1 MEMKTGLLW
10 FDDSPRMPSA
20 DKVVKAVRR
29 YREKFGR
36 SPNVCY
42 VHPSTVVDVQAL
54 SAEVRVVVSSSVQ
67 PNHFWVG
74 VV

>member
-10 FDDSPRMPSA
+10 FDDSPGVPLA
-20 DKVVKAVRR
+20 DKLGHAVRR

-36 SPNVCY
+36 RPNVCY
-42 VHPSTVVDVQAL
+42 MHPSTMTDA
-54 SAEVRVVVSSSVQ
+54 SAAPAEVRVVTSTNVQ

-74 VV
+74 VL